1 MYFVLNHLWGF
12 LVRKCLL
19 TFVSLGFCRS
29 GREGDRLGCI
39 YPQQGEHMKVV
50 CVNMEYQQKNG
61 HIRTFLHRCI
71 NSNWKKGKL
80 GKQLALSIFSLSF
93 STWGSVLSGC
103 PEVLVLLAPVLSRD
117 GGWAGRRRHAPLRVR
132 PQQAAWKYAL
142 KDYPSICRLPW
153 LSSVWVHFK
162 WLQGSCLAL
171 MVLDAA
177 DTTAL
182 KIIPGLTRRIQRRWR
197 VCVLGELFGSP
208 KEETGNLAICPL
220 CFFILRGP
228 SGTWSAAAVHMD
240 PGVCLRSF
248 RLRSGLWVS
257 SRH

>member
-1 MYFVLNHLWGF
+1 MFIN
-12 LVRKCLL
+12 
-19 TFVSLGFCRS
+19 
-29 GREGDRLGCI
+29 
-39 YPQQGEHMKVV
+39 V
-50 CVNMEYQQKNG
+50 CVPRFLSF
-61 HIRTFLHRCI
+61 RTGRWSSGMHLPSTRWAHEGRVCQHGISAEKRPHKDILHRSI

-117 GGWAGRRRHAPLRVR
+117 GGWAGLRRHAPLRVR